1 MKAADVTAVDGA
13 RHAPGGVTSAVTS
26 AATSEAAARR
36 TWGRSEAAV
45 TGMSIRVWVDG
56 ALVEPLGPAVSALDH
71 AVTVGD
77 GVFETAKIVDG
88 APFALT
94 RHHQRLLHSA
104 AGLGLPTPDLALID
118 KGVAAVL
125 EGDPIAFGRL
135 RYSVTGGVGPLGS
148 DRNEASLTTIV
159 VAAPQARPPASG
171 RLTVVP
177 WTRNERSAVVGL
189 KTTSYA
195 ENVVALARAKEV
207 GAIEAVFA
215 NTRGELCECTGSNVF
230 VVVDGAVLTPP
241 VDSGLL
247 AGITRGLV
255 IEWGRAAGVEVRE
268 QPLPLD
274 VLATAD
280 EVFITSST
288 KDVLPIDAVDDRDL
302 PVERPVT
309 AALQEIFRSNA
320 ERTSDP

>member
-1 MKAADVTAVDGA
+1 MS
-13 RHAPGGVTSAVTS
+13 TSTH
-26 AATSEAAARR
+26 
-36 TWGRSEAAV
+36 
-45 TGMSIRVWVDG
+45 VWVNG
-56 ALVEPLGPAVSALDH
+56 ELVDPTGPSISALDH

-88 APFALT
+88 SPFALS
-94 RHHQRLLHSA
+94 RHHRRLVQSA
-104 AGLGLPTPDLALID
+104 AGLGLPAPDLAFVD

-125 EGDPIAFGRL
+125 EGEPIPFGRL

-148 DRNEASLTTIV
+148 DRHDSQLTTIV
-159 VAAPQARPPASG
+159 VAAPQSRPPASG

-207 GAIEAVFA
+207 DAIEAVFA
-215 NTRGELCECTGSNVF
+215 NTRGELCECTGSNIF
-230 VVVDGAVLTPP
+230 VVVDGVVLTPP
-241 VDSGLL
+241 TDSGLL

-255 IEWGRAAGVEVRE
+255 IEWGRSAGVEIRE
-268 QPLPLD
+268 EALRLGVLD
-274 VLATAD
+274 SAD

-288 KDVLPIDAVDDRDL
+288 KDVLPIDSIDDRQL
-302 PVERPVT
+302 PSDRPVT
-309 AALQEIFRSNA
+309 TRLLAVWRSN
-320 ERTSDP
+320 ETEHGDP